1 MFYFLAPNFFLEIVF
16 LDLKYFSK
24 TGSLNAPKYRK
35 IDPPYLRT
43 CIKYYFFKSI
53 SIPQCGLLPYLGFLL
68 GAVWAPL
75 LRAAAAGHLL
85 LTNQLYQDAQPCRA
99 GTHWAPA
106 GWGTS
111 WPPGSSCCGCR
122 CCCWSWG
129 WCCQS
134 CCPGSAC
141 LAAWWQ
147 LPPPRPRGL
156 LLARW
161 RHHHRACAAA
171 SAWAAASCSYP
182 AHAPAVA
189 WKIAILHNAHI
200 TKDWIF
206 SRLRL
211 HWKNAN
217 FGWLANTA
225 YYYMSYDI
233 KVVKIYGLWQRLQC
247 CCCSQ
252 N

>member
-1 MFYFLAPNFFLEIVF
+1 MNILLCFIHEFVRCCRFLNSCFYLLQYCRPRRFFENTKFKGQPKSVLLFGPKFFLEIVF

-99 GTHWAPA
+99 GTHWAPE

-189 WKIAILHNAHI
+189 WKIAILYI
-200 TKDWIF
+200 
-206 SRLRL
+206 
-211 HWKNAN
+211 
-217 FGWLANTA
+217 
-225 YYYMSYDI
+225 
-233 KVVKIYGLWQRLQC
+233 
-247 CCCSQ
+247 
-252 N
+252 